1 MPGREEALGQ
11 GSGRSGAHGTSLKS
25 ATVSQP
31 AAEAL
36 PAVLQATGHPARVSH
51 HTESLERLTLIP
63 GYYFL
68 SGAQKVEMITEN
80 LNTENQCVLQ
90 TQTGGL

>member
-1 MPGREEALGQ
+1 ML
-11 GSGRSGAHGTSLKS
+11 RSGP
-25 ATVSQP
+25 Q
-31 AAEAL
+31 AL

-68 SGAQKVEMITEN
+68 SPLSGRLIKHIPEMLTEN
-80 LNTENQCVLQ
+80 LNNTENQCVLQ
-90 TQTGGL
+90 TQTSGLQALEI